1 MQAINDCIKIQRV
14 RGGKMNEMFSIFLIG
29 LGMAAAP
36 EVQKEALRRAAQPE
50 PVKILGS
57 PTLVPLHPVRI
68 IPPLKKMEK

>member
-1 MQAINDCIKIQRV
+1 MKPKNDCIKIQRV

-36 EVQKEALRRAAQPE
+36 EVQKEALRRAAQPG

-57 PTLVPLHPVRI
+57 PTLVRFTRSPSSRR
-68 IPPLKKMEK
+68 

>member
-1 MQAINDCIKIQRV
+1 
-14 RGGKMNEMFSIFLIG
+14 MNEMFSIFLIG

-57 PTLVPLHPVRI
+57 PTLVPLHPVPI